1 MIEVQFGSFY
11 PGKNKCSS
19 MLDFAKT
26 AHSIEDLWAKVGNS
40 YSLYIKPDDTFYFD
54 NLYKARRQIFGWGY
68 REVGD
73 NVFVRD
79 DSLSSMVCVECAVIR
94 RG

>member
-11 PGKNKCSS
+11 PAKGKSS
-19 MLDFAKT
+19 NLLDFAKP
-26 AHSIEDLWAKVGNS
+26 AKSIEDLWWKVGNS
-40 YSLYIKPDDTFYFD
+40 YSLYIRPDDTFFF
-54 NLYKARRQIFGWGY
+54 NRLYEARHQIFKWGY
-68 REVGD
+68 REVAD

-79 DSLSSMVCVECAVIR
+79 DSLSSMVCVDCAVIR

>member
-11 PGKNKCSS
+11 PGKGKIPS
-19 MLDFAKT
+19 MRDFAKA
-26 AHSIEDLWAKVGNS
+26 AHSIEDLWAQVGRS
-40 YSLYIKPDDTFYFD
+40 YSLYIKPDDTLFFD

-73 NVFVRD
+73 NVFVCD
-79 DSLSSMVCVECAVIR
+79 DSLSNMVCVECAVIR